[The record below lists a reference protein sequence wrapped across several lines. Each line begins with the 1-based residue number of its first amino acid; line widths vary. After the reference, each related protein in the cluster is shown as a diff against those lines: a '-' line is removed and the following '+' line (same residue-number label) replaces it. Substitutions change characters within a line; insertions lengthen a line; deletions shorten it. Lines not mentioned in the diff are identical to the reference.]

1 MMVFD
6 MVKKIS
12 VDLNKIKERAMM
24 KSVLFNIRM
33 DKKLYDNFKKL
44 CDKELK
50 ISASEVIRAVME
62 DLCEQH
68 GYLK

>member
-1 MMVFD
+1 

-12 VDLNKIKERAMM
+12 VDLKRIKERANT

-33 DKKLYDNFKKL
+33 DKDLYDSFKKL
-44 CDKELK
+44 CDKEIKL
-50 ISASEVIRAVME
+50 SASEVIRAVME

-68 GYLK
+68 GYLKK